1 MKQSAYTEAKPQ
13 SPQREEPPEP
23 MNVTDGLA
31 VEAKA
36 NREIPFADQNSDSSE
51 SEDLANVLTSKVNR
65 RKTNLNLK
73 KKQSSGLQNAGL
85 TVAKTKTLGQQARS
99 QIAQKVQQKNNGFF
113 GESQDGKSDIL

>member
-1 MKQSAYTEAKPQ
+1 
-13 SPQREEPPEP
+13 

-36 NREIPFADQNSDSSE
+36 NREIPFADDQNSDSSD

-85 TVAKTKTLGQQARS
+85 TVAKTKTLG
-99 QIAQKVQQKNNGFF
+99 
-113 GESQDGKSDIL
+113 

>member
-1 MKQSAYTEAKPQ
+1 
-13 SPQREEPPEP
+13 

-36 NREIPFADQNSDSSE
+36 NREIPFAGDQNSDSSD

-85 TVAKTKTLGQQARS
+85 TVAKTKTLG
-99 QIAQKVQQKNNGFF
+99 
-113 GESQDGKSDIL
+113 